1 VVREFLSERDVPY
14 VLRDVVRD
22 PEALA
27 EFLALGAP
35 LPPVVAYNGRWVAGY
50 DPERLDELLGDV
62 TI

>member
-1 VVREFLSERDVPY
+1 MVREFLSERCIPY
-14 VLRDVVRD
+14 VPRDVVHD

-50 DPERLDELLGDV
+50 DPERLDDLLGDV
-62 TI
+62 AG

>member
-1 VVREFLSERDVPY
+1 MVREFLSERDILYEP
-14 VLRDVVRD
+14 RDVVRD

-35 LPPVVAYNGRWVAGY
+35 LPPVVAYDGRWVAGY

-62 TI
+62 AG

>member
-1 VVREFLSERDVPY
+1 MVREFLSERDVPY

-35 LPPVVAYNGRWVAGY
+35 LPPVVAYDGRWVAGY
-50 DPERLDELLGDV
+50 DPERLDELLSDV
-62 TI
+62 AG

>member
-1 VVREFLSERDVPY
+1 M
-14 VLRDVVRD
+14 LRDVVRD

-50 DPERLDELLGDV
+50 DPERLDDLLSDV
-62 TI
+62 EG